1 MLDELLKI
9 ANELNK
15 GNLTKAVQMILDV
28 SKDEDD
34 EKILRISS
42 ELERTLRELSN
53 DLAYDE
59 YDEKELIEIERA
71 MNELRKRKL
80 RILSILALRKLSKDN
95 LIIENIIQKDFITQ
109 KPQTYM

>member
-95 LIIENIIQKDFITQ
+95 LIIENIIQKDFI
-109 KPQTYM
+109 

>member
-1 MLDELLKI
+1 
-9 ANELNK
+9 
-15 GNLTKAVQMILDV
+15 
-28 SKDEDD
+28 
-34 EKILRISS
+34 
-42 ELERTLRELSN
+42 N

>member
-1 MLDELLKI
+1 
-9 ANELNK
+9 LNK